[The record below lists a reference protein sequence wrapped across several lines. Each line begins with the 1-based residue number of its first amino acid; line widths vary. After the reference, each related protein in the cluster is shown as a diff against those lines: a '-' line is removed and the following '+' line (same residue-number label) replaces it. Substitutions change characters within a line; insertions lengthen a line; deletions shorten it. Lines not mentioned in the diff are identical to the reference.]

1 MKIDCGTT
9 LEMMQP
15 SRSFMLRPELSL
27 APPISNSWC
36 SQTAY
41 SSAVRM
47 ASVAV
52 RHWAIHS
59 LPS

>member
-1 MKIDCGTT
+1 MRRLKIDCGTT

-15 SRSFMLRPELSL
+15 SRSLMDRPLPSFW
-27 APPISNSWC
+27 PRISNSWC

-52 RHWAIHS
+52 RH
-59 LPS
+59 